1 MTAATT
7 DGAGGSA
14 VGGTAAAPLPDPAE
28 PDPAT
33 IDVAAVLRR
42 CRELVEP
49 ALRAAVPRLDPA
61 SAAQSA
67 YHLGWVDSE
76 GRPSQAGGK
85 ALRPALAL
93 LAAQACG
100 AQPEVA
106 VPGGVALELVHNF
119 SLVHDD
125 LIDGD
130 TERRHRPT
138 VWALWGAPAAI
149 LSGDAMLALAQ
160 EVLLEAGDDAA
171 QRGSADP
178 ARAPA
183 AALLLARTVREVV
196 GGQVADVA
204 FAGRDDVGVDECLAM
219 AHGKT
224 GTLLGASTEVGAVL
238 AGAPSGARAALRTF
252 GAELG
257 LAFQLVDDLLGIWGD
272 PAVTGKPVLADLRER
287 KKSLPV
293 TWAVVHGGDAG
304 RELAAWLTRP
314 DDGDGDGDGEPDEL
328 ALRRGAALVEAG
340 GGRAWADAEAR
351 RRLAAAEA
359 ALATLAD
366 HLPSTDPATTRAR
379 AELVALGR
387 HLADRKA

>member
-1 MTAATT
+1 VTAVATG
-7 DGAGGSA
+7 GADD
-14 VGGTAAAPLPDPAE
+14 VTTATA
-28 PDPAT
+28 DPAT
-33 IDVAAVLRR
+33 VDVAAVLRR
-42 CRELVEP
+42 CRDLVDP
-49 ALRAAVPRLDPA
+49 ALRAAVARLDPT

-67 YHLGWVDSE
+67 YHLGWTDQD
-76 GRPSQAGGK
+76 GRPARGGGK

-93 LAAQACG
+93 LAARACG
-100 AQPEVA
+100 VEDAVA
-106 VPGGVALELVHNF
+106 VPGGVAVELVHNF

-138 VWALWGAPAAI
+138 VWAVWGAASAV

-160 EVLLEAGDDAA
+160 EVLLEV
-171 QRGSADP
+171 P
-178 ARAPA
+178 APA
-183 AALLLARTVREVV
+183 AALLLARTVRELV

-204 FAGRDDVGVDECLAM
+204 FADRDDVGVDECLAM

-238 AGAPSGARAALRTF
+238 AGAPSGACAALRTF
-252 GAELG
+252 GTELG

-304 RELAAWLTRP
+304 RDLTGWLARP
-314 DDGDGDGDGEPDEL
+314 EDGDDEL
-328 ALRRGAALVEAG
+328 TLRRGAALVEAG
-340 GGRAWADAEAR
+340 GGRAWAGAEAR

-366 HLPSTDPATTRAR
+366 HLPATDPATTRAR

-387 HLADRKA
+387 HLADREA

>member
-1 MTAATT
+1 VTAVAT
-7 DGAGGSA
+7 GRAP
-14 VGGTAAAPLPDPAE
+14 AAAIADPTAV
-28 PDPAT
+28 
-33 IDVAAVLRR
+33 DVAAVLRG
-42 CRELVEP
+42 CRDLVDP
-49 ALRAAVPRLDPA
+49 ALRAAVARLDPT

-67 YHLGWVDSE
+67 YHLGWTDRD
-76 GRPSQAGGK
+76 GHAARGGGK
-85 ALRPALAL
+85 ALRPALTL
-93 LAAQACG
+93 LAARACG
-100 AQPEVA
+100 VEAGVA
-106 VPGGVALELVHNF
+106 VPGGVAVELAHNF

-138 VWALWGAPAAI
+138 VWAVWGAASAV

-160 EVLLEAGDDAA
+160 EVLLEV
-171 QRGSADP
+171 P
-178 ARAPA
+178 APE
-183 AALLLARTVREVV
+183 AALLLARTVRELV

-204 FAGRDDVGVDECLAM
+204 FADRDDVGVEECLAM

-238 AGAPSGARAALRTF
+238 AGAPAGARGALRTF

-257 LAFQLVDDLLGIWGD
+257 LAFQLIDDLLGIWGD

-304 RELAAWLTRP
+304 RDLAGWLARP
-314 DDGDGDGDGEPDEL
+314 EDGDDEL
-328 ALRRGAALVEAG
+328 TLRRGAALVEAG
-340 GGRAWADAEAR
+340 GGRAWAGAEAR

-366 HLPSTDPATTRAR
+366 HLPTTDPATTRAR

-387 HLADRKA
+387 HLADREA

>member
-1 MTAATT
+1 MTALGAPEVTGTT
-7 DGAGGSA
+7 
-14 VGGTAAAPLPDPAE
+14 TA
-28 PDPAT
+28 DPAT
-33 IDVAAVLRR
+33 VDVAAALRR
-42 CRELVEP
+42 CRDLVEP
-49 ALRAAVPRLDPA
+49 ALRAAVARLDPT

-67 YHLGWVDSE
+67 YHLGWTDRD
-76 GRPSQAGGK
+76 GRAAHGGGK

-93 LAAQACG
+93 LAARACG
-100 AQPEVA
+100 AEPAVA
-106 VPGGVALELVHNF
+106 VPGGVAVELVHNF

-130 TERRHRPT
+130 VERRHRPT
-138 VWALWGAPAAI
+138 VWAVWGAASAV

-160 EVLLEAGDDAA
+160 EVLLEAGSSGAV
-171 QRGSADP
+171 
-178 ARAPA
+178 A
-183 AALLLARTVREVV
+183 AALLLARTVRELV

-204 FAGRDDVGVDECLAM
+204 FADRDDVGVEECLAM

-224 GTLLGASTEVGAVL
+224 GTLLGASTEIGAVL
-238 AGAPSGARAALRTF
+238 AGAPAGARAALRTF
-252 GAELG
+252 GEELG

-304 RELAAWLTRP
+304 RDLAAWLARP
-314 DDGDGDGDGEPDEL
+314 ESGADGDDEL
-328 ALRRGAALVEAG
+328 TLRRGAALVEAG
-340 GGRAWADAEAR
+340 GGRAWAGEEAR

-366 HLPSTDPATTRAR
+366 HLPTTDPATTRAR
-379 AELVALGR
+379 AELIALGH
-387 HLADRKA
+387 HLADREA

>member
-1 MTAATT
+1 MTAAAT
-7 DGAGGSA
+7 GG
-14 VGGTAAAPLPDPAE
+14 AAPDVAGTTTAGP
-28 PDPAT
+28 T
-33 IDVAAVLRR
+33 TVDVAAVLRR
-42 CRELVEP
+42 CRDLVDP
-49 ALRAAVPRLDPA
+49 ALRAAVARLDPT

-67 YHLGWVDSE
+67 YHLGWTDRE
-76 GRPSQAGGK
+76 GHAAHGGGK

-93 LAAQACG
+93 LAARACG
-100 AQPEVA
+100 AEPAVA
-106 VPGGVALELVHNF
+106 VPGGVAVELVHNF

-138 VWALWGAPAAI
+138 VWAVWGAASAV

-160 EVLLEAGDDAA
+160 EVLLEL
-171 QRGSADP
+171 P
-178 ARAPA
+178 APE
-183 AALLLARTVREVV
+183 AALLLARTVRELV

-204 FAGRDDVGVDECLAM
+204 FAERDDVDVDECLAM

-238 AGAPSGARAALRTF
+238 AGAPAGARAALRTF

-293 TWAVVHGGDAG
+293 TWAVVHGDGAG
-304 RELAAWLTRP
+304 RDLAAWLARP
-314 DDGDGDGDGEPDEL
+314 ADGDDEL
-328 ALRRGAALVEAG
+328 TLRRGAALVEAG
-340 GGRAWADAEAR
+340 GGRAWAGAEAR

-366 HLPSTDPATTRAR
+366 HLPTTDPATTRAR
-379 AELVALGR
+379 VELVALGR
-387 HLADRKA
+387 HLADREA

>member
-1 MTAATT
+1 
-7 DGAGGSA
+7 
-14 VGGTAAAPLPDPAE
+14 
-28 PDPAT
+28 
-33 IDVAAVLRR
+33 
-42 CRELVEP
+42 
-49 ALRAAVPRLDPA
+49 
-61 SAAQSA
+61 
-67 YHLGWVDSE
+67 
-76 GRPSQAGGK
+76 
-85 ALRPALAL
+85 
-93 LAAQACG
+93 
-100 AQPEVA
+100 

-138 VWALWGAPAAI
+138 VWAVWGAPAAI

-160 EVLLEAGDDAA
+160 EVLLEV
-171 QRGSADP
+171 P
-178 ARAPA
+178 APA
-183 AALLLARTVREVV
+183 AALLLTRTVRELV

-204 FAGRDDVGVDECLAM
+204 FADRDDVGVDECLAM

-238 AGAPSGARAALRTF
+238 AGAPPGARAALRTF

-257 LAFQLVDDLLGIWGD
+257 LAFQLVDDLLGIWGE

-304 RELAAWLTRP
+304 RDLTAWLTRP
-314 DDGDGDGDGEPDEL
+314 DDSDDEL
-328 ALRRGAALVEAG
+328 TLRRGAALVEAG
-340 GGRAWADAEAR
+340 GGRAWAGAEPR

-366 HLPSTDPATTRAR
+366 HLPTTDPATTRAR
-379 AELVALGR
+379 VELVALGR
-387 HLADRKA
+387 HLADREA

>member
-7 DGAGGSA
+7 DGG
-14 VGGTAAAPLPDPAE
+14 AALPDPATPF
-28 PDPAT
+28 PDPT
-33 IDVAAVLRR
+33 FPDQTFPDPTTVDVAAVLRR
-42 CRELVEP
+42 CRDLVDP
-49 ALRAAVPRLDPA
+49 ALRAVVPRLDPA
-61 SAAQSA
+61 SAGQTA
-67 YHLGWVDSE
+67 YHLGWVDAE
-76 GRPSQAGGK
+76 GRPSRGGGK

-93 LAAQACG
+93 LAARACG
-100 AQPEVA
+100 AQDDVA

-149 LSGDAMLALAQ
+149 LAGDAMLALAT
-160 EVLLEAGDDAA
+160 EVLLEV
-171 QRGSADP
+171 P
-178 ARAPA
+178 APA
-183 AALLLARTVREVV
+183 AALLLTRTVRELV

-204 FAGRDDVGVDECLAM
+204 FADRDDVGVDECLAM

-224 GTLLGASTEVGAVL
+224 GTLLGASTEIGAVL
-238 AGAPSGARAALRTF
+238 AGAPTGARDALRTF

-304 RELAAWLTRP
+304 RDLAAWLTRP
-314 DDGDGDGDGEPDEL
+314 ADGSAGPDEL
-328 ALRRGAALVEAG
+328 TLRRGAALVEAG
-340 GGRAWADAEAR
+340 GGRAWAGAEAR

-366 HLPSTDPATTRAR
+366 RLPTTDPATTRAR
-379 AELVALGR
+379 AELVALAR
-387 HLADRKA
+387 HLADREA

>member
-1 MTAATT
+1 VTAVAT
-7 DGAGGSA
+7 GRAP
-14 VGGTAAAPLPDPAE
+14 AAAIDPTAV
-28 PDPAT
+28 
-33 IDVAAVLRR
+33 DVAAVLRG
-42 CRELVEP
+42 CRDLVDP
-49 ALRAAVPRLDPA
+49 ALRAAVARLDPT

-67 YHLGWVDSE
+67 YHLGWTDRD
-76 GRPSQAGGK
+76 GHAARGGGK
-85 ALRPALAL
+85 ALRPALTL
-93 LAAQACG
+93 LAARACG
-100 AQPEVA
+100 VEAGVA
-106 VPGGVALELVHNF
+106 VPGGVAVELAHNF

-138 VWALWGAPAAI
+138 VWAVWGAASAV

-160 EVLLEAGDDAA
+160 EVLLEV
-171 QRGSADP
+171 P
-178 ARAPA
+178 APE
-183 AALLLARTVREVV
+183 AALLLARTVRELV

-204 FAGRDDVGVDECLAM
+204 FADRDDVGVEECLAM

-238 AGAPSGARAALRTF
+238 AGAPAGARGALRTF

-257 LAFQLVDDLLGIWGD
+257 LAFQLIDDLLGIWGD

-304 RELAAWLTRP
+304 RALAAWLGRP
-314 DDGDGDGDGEPDEL
+314 EDGDDEL
-328 ALRRGAALVEAG
+328 TLRRGAALVEAG
-340 GGRAWADAEAR
+340 GGRAWAGEEAR
-351 RRLAAAEA
+351 RRLAAAET

-366 HLPSTDPATTRAR
+366 HLPTTDPATTRAR

-387 HLADRKA
+387 HLADREA

>member
-1 MTAATT
+1 VTAATT
-7 DGAGGSA
+7 DGT
-14 VGGTAAAPLPDPAE
+14 VAAPADPS
-28 PDPAT
+28 T
-33 IDVAAVLRR
+33 VDVAAVLRR
-42 CRELVEP
+42 CRDLVEP
-49 ALRAAVPRLDPA
+49 ALRAAVPRLDEA
-61 SAAQSA
+61 SAAQTA
-67 YHLGWVDSE
+67 YHLGWVDAE
-76 GRPSQAGGK
+76 GRPSRGGGK

-93 LAAQACG
+93 LAARACG
-100 AQPEVA
+100 ADEAVA

-138 VWALWGAPAAI
+138 VWSVWGAPAAI
-149 LSGDAMLALAQ
+149 LAGDAMLALSQ
-160 EVLLEAGDDAA
+160 EVLL
-171 QRGSADP
+171 SADSP
-178 ARAPA
+178 AAGR
-183 AALLLARTVREVV
+183 AALLLTRTVRELV

-238 AGAPSGARAALRTF
+238 AGAPAPAGAALRSF

-304 RELAAWLTRP
+304 RDLAAWLDRP
-314 DDGDGDGDGEPDEL
+314 ADGGSGPDEL
-328 ALRRGAALVEAG
+328 TLRRGAALVEAG
-340 GGRAWADAEAR
+340 GGRAWAGAEAR

-366 HLPSTDPATTRAR
+366 HLPTTDPATTRAR

-387 HLADRKA
+387 HLADREA